1 MGVAIDDLNNPDS
14 EYIKA
19 VEEIKDIIGMRLR
32 MPLHRAD
39 FVFNN
44 SMVGRRCNKLI
55 EKTHRFTYKVRSIFV
70 LNKTGAKRNKNGRQF
85 PYPVVKVLL

>member
-1 MGVAIDDLNNPDS
+1 MGVAIDALNNSDS

-19 VEEIKDIIGMRLR
+19 VEEIKIKDIIGMRLR

-44 SMVGRRCNKLI
+44 SMVGRRCDKLI

-70 LNKTGAKRNKNGRQF
+70 LKKTGTKMAGDF
-85 PYPVVKVLL
+85 SIL